1 MSDYG
6 TAANVRTLTGAT
18 ATGLG
23 FKTDGEL
30 IPFIQSRLAVASDYI
45 RRDRMRVFEDE
56 AGGVPAVIHDIAERM
71 AANYIRAMLN
81 LRNHSITE
89 VSGEDEARE
98 MEEPGYFTKAIK
110 DDLRRVPRGA
120 PLHLWVA

>member
-6 TAANVRTLTGAT
+6 TSANVRTLTGVT
-18 ATGLG
+18 ASGLG
-23 FKTDGEL
+23 MRTDGDL
-30 IPFIQSRLAVASDYI
+30 NTFIQSRLAVASDYI

-56 AGGVPAVIHDIAERM
+56 TGGVPAAIHDIAERM

-81 LRNHSITE
+81 MRNQSITE
-89 VSGEDEARE
+89 VGGEDQTQP

-110 DDLRRVPRGA
+110 DDLRRIPRGVN
-120 PLHLWVA
+120 LHMWRA